1 MIDEYKN
8 SLKDFIKRISIF
20 RNLPDRYLQL
30 ITDGFSIVNFKK
42 GETIFY
48 QSEEST
54 DLYII
59 FNGKIR
65 ASLLN
70 QEGEEFVLDVFKEGD
85 FFGEMSLLD
94 GRPRSA
100 TAIAGEDSSLGLLRR
115 NKFLETIK
123 NEPMIAIEML
133 NALVQRLRKT
143 DDIIG
148 TLAFLDVSER
158 LLKLFQE
165 MAVTDGEKD
174 TKGFLRIKKQTHK
187 ELAAR
192 IGASREAIS
201 KALKILW
208 FKKMVIEEAGYF
220 LVSPGSGGITRE
232 AITS

>member
-20 RNLPDRYLQL
+20 KNLPDRYLQL

-42 GETIFY
+42 GETIFC

-100 TAIAGEDSSLGLLRR
+100 TAIASEDSSLGLLRR

-133 NALVQRLRKT
+133 NALVHRLRKT

-220 LVSPGSGGITRE
+220 LVSPGPGGIIRE